1 MQSNPGSY
9 DSVLTADI
17 DALHDI
23 EPEAR
28 QVVAALERVRIGVRL
43 WVKHDEIVASL
54 RALTSLLAS
63 VSPEVAARAISDA
76 DATPSIVLPLLKHQN
91 ESVVEE
97 AGHLIAALGGHG
109 TYTRVER
116 VAGEDRP
123 LRLWVQ
129 PAQVGTGATLW
140 RSARAIVADEICG
153 PLMAEGRDVLEL
165 GCGVGLVGLACARC
179 GAESVVLTDSRPEV
193 LQLAT
198 NNARRNDLGD
208 VRVAHLDWAAPEA
221 SALAAEGARFSLVV
235 AADCVY
241 AAPGSEAGAALPLAH
256 VIARFLAPDGRAL
269 VALDADPKRGA
280 AAVEEVAQFDGAARA
295 AGLRCVHAEN
305 RADGVRARVY
315 VKA

>member
-1 MQSNPGSY
+1 M
-9 DSVLTADI
+9 
-17 DALHDI
+17 
-23 EPEAR
+23 
-28 QVVAALERVRIGVRL
+28 VAALERVRIGVRL

-193 LQLAT
+193 LRSRRTTRGAT
-198 NNARRNDLGD
+198 TSATCAWRTSTGPRPRRRRSRRRARASRSSSPPTASTRRPAARR
-208 VRVAHLDWAAPEA
+208 APRCR
-221 SALAAEGARFSLVV
+221 SR
-235 AADCVY
+235 
-241 AAPGSEAGAALPLAH
+241 

-295 AGLRCVHAEN
+295 AGLRASTPRTAPTACA
-305 RADGVRARVY
+305 RASTSRRRARGGGY
-315 VKA
+315 VRVLPDDCALCFGVCRG

>member
-140 RSARAIVADEICG
+140 RSARAIVADEIRG
-153 PLMAEGRDVLEL
+153 PLMAEGRDARARVRRRPRRPRVRAVAR
-165 GCGVGLVGLACARC
+165 VGRAR
-179 GAESVVLTDSRPEV
+179 DSRPGTR
-193 LQLAT
+193 LAT
-198 NNARRNDLGD
+198 NNARAKPRRHARG
-208 VRVAHLDWAAPEA
+208 APRLNRAEA

-235 AADCVY
+235 AAACVC
-241 AAPGSEAGAALPLAH
+241 AAPGSGAGAALPLAH
-256 VIARFLAPDGRAL
+256 VIAGSSRPAARPRR
-269 VALDADPKRGA
+269 DADPKRGA
-280 AAVEEVAQFDGAARA
+280 ASSRRSPFAGAARA
-295 AGLRCVHAEN
+295 AGLRCV
-305 RADGVRARVY
+305 RKTRRGVRARVY
-315 VKA
+315 VRA

>member
-76 DATPSIVLPLLKHQN
+76 DATPSIVLPLLKHEN

-116 VAGEDRP
+116 VA
-123 LRLWVQ
+123 
-129 PAQVGTGATLW
+129 
-140 RSARAIVADEICG
+140 S
-153 PLMAEGRDVLEL
+153 
-165 GCGVGLVGLACARC
+165 
-179 GAESVVLTDSRPEV
+179 
-193 LQLAT
+193 
-198 NNARRNDLGD
+198 
-208 VRVAHLDWAAPEA
+208 
-221 SALAAEGARFSLVV
+221 
-235 AADCVY
+235 
-241 AAPGSEAGAALPLAH
+241 
-256 VIARFLAPDGRAL
+256 
-269 VALDADPKRGA
+269 
-280 AAVEEVAQFDGAARA
+280 
-295 AGLRCVHAEN
+295 
-305 RADGVRARVY
+305 
-315 VKA
+315 